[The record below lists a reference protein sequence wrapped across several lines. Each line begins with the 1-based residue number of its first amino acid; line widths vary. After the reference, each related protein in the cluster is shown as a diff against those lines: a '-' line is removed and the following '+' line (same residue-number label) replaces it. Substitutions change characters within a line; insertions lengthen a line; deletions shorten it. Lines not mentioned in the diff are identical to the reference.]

1 MTAEGPARTGP
12 VAVRALTLLE
22 AFTPEHPTLTLSELA
37 RRSGFPL
44 STTHRLALD
53 LVGWGAI
60 ERDDRSGRFH
70 IGLRLWEIASLAP
83 RGLVLRESAL
93 PVMEDLAHV
102 TQENVQLGVRD
113 GHEVVFVERIRSRDS
128 VALRTRVGG
137 RFALPPTGVGLA
149 LLAHA
154 PAHVQEEVCS
164 APLTRFTEHTI
175 CDPDILRRTLADIR
189 RTGVAVSDRQ
199 ITSDAVS
206 VAAPIFDRTHTIR
219 AAVSVVVDA
228 DTAAPYMLA
237 PLLRAAALSIERA
250 LSPPDI
256 SARS

>member
-1 MTAEGPARTGP
+1 MTADGPARTGP

-22 AFTPEHPTLTLSELA
+22 AFTPEQPTLTLSELA

-53 LVGWGAI
+53 LVVWGAI
-60 ERDDRSGRFH
+60 ERDDRTGRFH

-137 RFALPPTGVGLA
+137 RFALPPTGLGLA

-154 PAHVQEEVCS
+154 QEEVCS
-164 APLTRFTEHTI
+164 APLARFTEHTI
-175 CDPDILRRTLADIR
+175 CDPDVLRRTLAEIR
-189 RTGVAVSDRQ
+189 RTGVAVSERQ

-206 VAAPIFDRTHTIR
+206 VAAPIFDRTRTIR

-228 DTAAPYMLA
+228 DTAAPHMLA

-250 LSPPDI
+250 LSPPDT
-256 SARS
+256 SGRRPEHD